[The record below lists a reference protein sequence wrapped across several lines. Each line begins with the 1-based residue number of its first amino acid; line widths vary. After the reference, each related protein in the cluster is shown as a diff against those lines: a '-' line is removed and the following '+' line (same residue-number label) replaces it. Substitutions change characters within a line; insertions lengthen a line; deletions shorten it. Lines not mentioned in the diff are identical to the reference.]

1 MAEFHLIIP
10 ASGSGIRFGS
20 RTPKQFLKIDG
31 TEILILTMNRLISDN
46 RIKSVIISAQKK
58 YIGKI
63 ENLVNKY
70 SFRKVKE
77 VVEGGKFRQDSVYN
91 CFKKT
96 ICGDDDRI
104 IIHDAVRPFVSRR
117 LLNNLLTD
125 SLGNDCVVPGLKL
138 TDTIKLTNAEGIV
151 MKTVPRENLWSIQTP
166 QVFSYVKLRKA
177 FDYARR
183 HKFIGTDE
191 ASLMEYAGFKVKVIE
206 GELSNIKIT
215 TRKDL
220 VLK

>member
-20 RTPKQFLKIDG
+20 KTPKQFLKIDG
-31 TEILILTMNRLISDN
+31 TEILILTLSRFHSDK
-46 RIKSVIISAQKK
+46 RIKSVFISAQKK

-63 ENLVNKY
+63 ENLVRKY
-70 SFRKVKE
+70 SIHKVKE
-77 VVEGGKFRQDSVYN
+77 VVEGGTLRQDSVYN
-91 CFKKT
+91 SLKK
-96 ICGDDDRI
+96 IKCGKNDRI
-104 IIHDAVRPFVSRR
+104 IVHDAVRPFVSRK
-117 LLNNLLTD
+117 LLNDLIESSPD
-125 SLGNDCVVPGLKL
+125 YDCVVPGIRL
-138 TDTIKLTNAEGIV
+138 TDTVKLTNDNGIV
-151 MKTVPRENLWSIQTP
+151 IKTVPRENLWSIQTP
-166 QVFSYVKLRKA
+166 QIFSYSKLSEA
-177 FDYARR
+177 FDYASG

-191 ASLMEYAGFKVKVIE
+191 ASLMEYAGFKVKIIE